1 MTFSSYAHSASAAF
15 ILRMFFSVLSL
26 NNNNEYIYICE
37 CNAHPVFFLLI
48 KLVVLFIPFI
58 RQTDVGGRRLKQGI
72 ENNFSIF
79 YG

>member
-37 CNAHPVFFLLI
+37 CNAHPVFFSSYKACSFIYSFYSTDRCWRKTI
-48 KLVVLFIPFI
+48 KT
-58 RQTDVGGRRLKQGI
+58 RHR
-72 ENNFSIF
+72 E
-79 YG
+79 